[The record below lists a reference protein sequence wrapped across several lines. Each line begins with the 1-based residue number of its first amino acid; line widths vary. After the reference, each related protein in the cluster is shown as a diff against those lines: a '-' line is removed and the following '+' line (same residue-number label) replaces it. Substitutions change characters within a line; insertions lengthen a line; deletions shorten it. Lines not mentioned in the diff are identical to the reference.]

1 MEDLKKVEAILFTTG
16 RLLTIE
22 EISNLS
28 GIGSLGY
35 LQELLTQLQKK
46 YQQQESSLELVQ
58 EGNKWKLALKKE
70 YLYLTEK
77 LLSDAELDKPTQ
89 ETLAIVAYKQPMF
102 QSEVIKIRGNTAYDH
117 IKVLKEQEFITS
129 EKSGRTRILRL
140 TPKFFDYFNIIE
152 GNLKNILQAKEKN
165 EKSPENSS
173 EA

>member
-140 TPKFFDYFNIIE
+140 TPKFFDYFNVIE

-173 EA
+173 QA

>member
-1 MEDLKKVEAILFTTG
+1 M
-16 RLLTIE
+16 
-22 EISNLS
+22 
-28 GIGSLGY
+28 
-35 LQELLTQLQKK
+35 
-46 YQQQESSLELVQ
+46 
-58 EGNKWKLALKKE
+58 
-70 YLYLTEK
+70 
-77 LLSDAELDKPTQ
+77 SDAELDKPTQ

-140 TPKFFDYFNIIE
+140 TPKFFDYFNVIE

-173 EA
+173 QA

>member
-58 EGNKWKLALKKE
+58 EGNKWKLAFKKE

-140 TPKFFDYFNIIE
+140 TPKFFDYFNVIE
-152 GNLKNILQAKEKN
+152 GNLKNILQDKEKN

-173 EA
+173 QA